1 MYPTGALAS
10 RSLQQMV
17 RTDGACGCG
26 CRLRLAPPP
35 PSRAVL
41 DDSPRP
47 NAEFPA
53 PPRGDG
59 SPPSRAVAT
68 RTISFI
74 REPILL
80 PRGAKS
86 DAEEPPARREISE
99 PPPAASGGRI
109 NRAAAESNP
118 AGLARAHRR
127 AAGALV
133 GGGGGF
139 DSIWITRRSRA
150 RFFFFF
156 CLAPFLLLSSR
167 GDGEEEERQM
177 VQMGGICGLHPEF
190 DWNFTEASITA
201 FFVKFETYSL
211 RADNTRRFEQG

>member
-156 CLAPFLLLSSR
+156 LLGSFSSSLLSWRWR
-167 GDGEEEERQM
+167 GGREANGPN
-177 VQMGGICGLHPEF
+177 GGICGLHPEF

-201 FFVKFETYSL
+201 FFVKFET
-211 RADNTRRFEQG
+211 

>member
-47 NAEFPA
+47 NAELPA

-133 GGGGGF
+133 GGGGEEEE
-139 DSIWITRRSRA
+139 DSIRFGSRGVRVLA
-150 RFFFFF
+150 FFFFLLGSF
-156 CLAPFLLLSSR
+156 SSSLLSWR
-167 GDGEEEERQM
+167 WRGEEEERQM
-177 VQMGGICGLHPEF
+177 VQMGGILWFAP
-190 DWNFTEASITA
+190 
-201 FFVKFETYSL
+201 
-211 RADNTRRFEQG
+211 